1 MSPKATETTPEEA
14 TAMATP
20 QNIERRKTVLI
31 DRDFQLSF
39 IGRLGGFLLFYL
51 LLFLVIA
58 IVAPV
63 VFTFLG
69 DPPEWALMETAFR
82 VEVLMRLILAPLVC
96 TFLCLF
102 AHGVLE
108 TFRIAGPNF
117 RFKAVMRDLSR
128 LRVPRGVQVRK
139 SDLLQDTAAE
149 FHQAL
154 VVLHD
159 QIAAVRGETKTA
171 MAKARQALGPATGEA
186 GQEAL
191 AALAKLEHE
200 VGAFELL
207 ACAPNYGP
215 SANGPGD
222 KAIEPMVEPMAVR
235 RPPVGAKSDH

>member
-1 MSPKATETTPEEA
+1 MESEEV
-14 TAMATP
+14 TAMAHP
-20 QNIERRKTVLI
+20 NQLERRKTVLI
-31 DRDFQLSF
+31 DRDFQLRF

-117 RFKAVMRDLSR
+117 RFKAVMHDLSR

-154 VVLHD
+154 VVVHD
-159 QIAAVRGETKTA
+159 QLATVRGETKTA
-171 MAKARQALGPATGEA
+171 LAKARQALGPATGEA

-191 AALAKLEHE
+191 AALAKLERE
-200 VGAFELL
+200 VNAFELL
-207 ACAPNYGP
+207 TCAPMCEPIGQ
-215 SANGPGD
+215 GPGE
-222 KAIEPMVEPMAVR
+222 KAIEPMSEAAVAKATLAS
-235 RPPVGAKSDH
+235 AKSRD

>member
-1 MSPKATETTPEEA
+1 MGNSTHLE
-14 TAMATP
+14 
-20 QNIERRKTVLI
+20 QRKTILI

-51 LLFLVIA
+51 LLFLIIA

-82 VEVLMRLILAPLVC
+82 VEVLMRLVLAPLVC

-128 LRVPRGVQVRK
+128 LRLPRGVQVRK

-159 QIAAVRGETKTA
+159 QIAAVRADTRVAIE
-171 MAKARQALGPATGEA
+171 KARLAIDPAGGPAA
-186 GQEAL
+186 RDAL
-191 AALAKLEHE
+191 AALAKVEQQ

-207 ACAPNYGP
+207 SCAPMCTP
-215 SANGPGD
+215 ISSGPGERP
-222 KAIEPMVEPMAVR
+222 IEPIVVAANEEHAAR
-235 RPPVGAKSDH
+235 